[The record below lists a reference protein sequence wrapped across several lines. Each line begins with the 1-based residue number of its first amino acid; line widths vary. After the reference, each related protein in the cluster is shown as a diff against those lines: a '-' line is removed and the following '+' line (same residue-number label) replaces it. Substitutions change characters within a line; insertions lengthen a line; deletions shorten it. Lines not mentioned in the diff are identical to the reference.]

1 MTNAAALE
9 QLAQTFAAKQLA
21 SIEALSSYAD
31 ECGIGMSWAAMTE
44 IFEGSMDGILDALG
58 LKVSEPHR
66 DLFAAVARTEF
77 YGALASVKQRHM
89 WTLNRLEALS
99 EIEAE
104 RVAA

>member
-1 MTNAAALE
+1 MTTQLE

-21 SIEALSSYAD
+21 SLEALSSYAHD
-31 ECGIGMSWAAMTE
+31 AGIGMSWEAMCE
-44 IFEGSMDGILDALG
+44 VFEGSMDGILDALG

-104 RVAA
+104 ARVAA